1 MASKA
6 KFSEDEMRYKPGE
19 IIQSGNRFYE
29 ADVWG
34 VLHAIKKSL
43 LAGRNVIV

>member
-1 MASKA
+1 MTSKA
-6 KFSEDEMRYKPGE
+6 KFSEDEMDYKPGE
-19 IIQSGNRFYE
+19 IVQRGNRYFE

-43 LAGRNVIV
+43 IIGRNVIV